1 MAEHITRTPS
11 QRERDREE
19 LAFYEG
25 HDADLPTNEDLEPPL
40 KAKVSVDAEKGS
52 DLEVGLPKSSSTSQT
67 AVEVVEDPLADP
79 NIVFWDGPDD
89 PANPMNWSSRVKWSN
104 IAVVSA
110 ITFITYILISNFITQ
125 LTAPL

>member
-1 MAEHITRTPS
+1 MPI
-11 QRERDREE
+11 
-19 LAFYEG
+19 Y
-25 HDADLPTNEDLEPPL
+25 LPDLEPPL

-110 ITFITYILISNFITQ
+110 ITFITYVLISNFITQ